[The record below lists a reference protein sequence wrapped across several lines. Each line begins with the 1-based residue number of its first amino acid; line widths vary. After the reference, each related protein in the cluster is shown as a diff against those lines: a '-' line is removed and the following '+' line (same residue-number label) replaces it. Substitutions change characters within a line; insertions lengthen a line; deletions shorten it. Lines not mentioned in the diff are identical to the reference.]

1 MNSCLET
8 GGKKKLVNL
17 IGKQKLSTLKSE
29 EKKILKKK
37 KEYILS
43 DPWDLINW
51 SKESVIGVTE
61 VESLN
66 RAEKDI

>member
-1 MNSCLET
+1 MKR
-8 GGKKKLVNL
+8 KKY
-17 IGKQKLSTLKSE
+17 
-29 EKKILKKK
+29 LKKK